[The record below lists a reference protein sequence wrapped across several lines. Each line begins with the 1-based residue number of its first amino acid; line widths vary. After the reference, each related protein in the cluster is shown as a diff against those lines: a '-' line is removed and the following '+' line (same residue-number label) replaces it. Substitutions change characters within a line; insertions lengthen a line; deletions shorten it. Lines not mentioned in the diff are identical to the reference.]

1 MKKVEDDQTLGLEP
15 DPDAFSLPLDETGW
29 VHEDETSKEVKE
41 RKEYLKVN
49 SGIKGLQLFDY
60 DELDEIVKVFYR
72 DGFVVV
78 REVLDSNQLDYL
90 RSGVNREIHN
100 ILALDKHRVGNRG
113 RIDIL
118 SGVRASQDIKCTTQN
133 GLC

>member
-1 MKKVEDDQTLGLEP
+1 MKKIEDDQTLGLEP

-29 VHEDETSKEVKE
+29 VMKMKLVRKSKK
-41 RKEYLKVN
+41 RKEYLKDN
-49 SGIKGLQLFDY
+49 NGIKGLQLFDY

-90 RSGVNREIHN
+90 RSG
-100 ILALDKHRVGNRG
+100 
-113 RIDIL
+113 
-118 SGVRASQDIKCTTQN
+118 
-133 GLC
+133 